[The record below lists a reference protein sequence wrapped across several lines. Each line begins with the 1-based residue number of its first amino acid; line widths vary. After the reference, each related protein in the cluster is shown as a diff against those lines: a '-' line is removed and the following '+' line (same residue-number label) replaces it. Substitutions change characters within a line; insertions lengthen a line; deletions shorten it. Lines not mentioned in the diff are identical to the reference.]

1 MDYFSPA
8 LSKHEINEINILA
21 LAHLG
26 DAVYE
31 VMVRT
36 LVCSKSHENV
46 RNVHLRTVSMA
57 NASFQARAAEAIAP
71 LLTDEELDIL
81 RRGRNAK
88 VNTAPKHC
96 DIAEYHAATGLEA
109 LFGYLYLL
117 SEKKRLIELF
127 DVIAGEE

>member
-1 MDYFSPA
+1 MDFFSPG
-8 LSKHEINEINILA
+8 LSKQDINDINILA

-36 LVCSKSHENV
+36 LVCSKSHEQV
-46 RNVHLRTVSMA
+46 RNVHLKTVSMA
-57 NASFQARAAEAIAP
+57 NAPFQAKAAERIAP

-117 SEKKRLIELF
+117 SEKDRLIELF
-127 DVIAGEE
+127 RIVAGED